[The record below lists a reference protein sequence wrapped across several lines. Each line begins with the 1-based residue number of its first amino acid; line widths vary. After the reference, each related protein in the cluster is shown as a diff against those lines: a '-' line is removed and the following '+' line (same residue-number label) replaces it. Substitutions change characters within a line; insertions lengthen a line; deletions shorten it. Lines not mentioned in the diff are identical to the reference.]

1 MARGIFGALGGP
13 KLERN
18 GNATCGGVELFKKN
32 VDTLIN
38 SMTPGS
44 TKISSKSVRKACGMI
59 PTATKAMGSL
69 SISELSRS
77 DKKTCADYLNLE
89 LGKLTEDV
97 KIKYVQK
104 MIEKGNQHEE
114 VQHFILVL
122 EELSSEI
129 SNPKNNI
136 LEFITLFTSN
146 DSKRLEGLKESNRQN
161 SEFAVLYTVTERSK
175 TETNGGGEL
184 ASLYEQ
190 NLREALALSR
200 TQADEDQALDS
211 SDEQNILRA
220 LALSRIQPNDDRK
233 LDSHRYEQDLRDALA
248 LSRTQANEGEALY
261 QQYMRAADADYQ
273 SESEINGLGAADAD
287 YPKPSAPPNYQSE
300 INGLGA
306 ADADYPKP
314 TAPPDELE
322 EQEEE
327 QLKFA
332 IDLSLKRW

>member
-1 MARGIFGALGGP
+1 M
-13 KLERN
+13 
-18 GNATCGGVELFKKN
+18 
-32 VDTLIN
+32 
-38 SMTPGS
+38 
-44 TKISSKSVRKACGMI
+44 
-59 PTATKAMGSL
+59 
-69 SISELSRS
+69 
-77 DKKTCADYLNLE
+77 
-89 LGKLTEDV
+89 
-97 KIKYVQK
+97 
-104 MIEKGNQHEE
+104 
-114 VQHFILVL
+114 
-122 EELSSEI
+122 
-129 SNPKNNI
+129 
-136 LEFITLFTSN
+136 
-146 DSKRLEGLKESNRQN
+146 
-161 SEFAVLYTVTERSK
+161 LYTVTERSK

-273 SESEINGLGAADAD
+273 SESEINGLGAADAAD

-332 IDLSLKRW
+332 IDLSYGNSSHDTASNVAKKLAEKV